1 MVGPPMV
8 CKIVP
13 RNRLVLDIVSVCFYA
28 IEDIEAV
35 VCEKQE
41 WPCCTY
47 RAFVQ
52 IFVFYAGQDGIR
64 YYQRM
69 VTNKLDQRLGAENP
83 FEHIWTRGGQCSDIS
98 IGDWDGDGDL
108 DVLQTSPLSPT
119 QYFEQSEGQ
128 LLPLEGPKSP
138 FYELANQTV
147 THRPS

>member
-1 MVGPPMV
+1 MV

-83 FEHIWTRGGQCSDIS
+83 FEHIWTRGGAMFHIRSFAEF
-98 IGDWDGDGDL
+98 
-108 DVLQTSPLSPT
+108 PT
-119 QYFEQSEGQ
+119 GWRCCFHSWHH
-128 LLPLEGPKSP
+128 LRCLPWYDAEARHPARK
-138 FYELANQTV
+138 
-147 THRPS
+147 R